1 MKCQQCDKPAVF
13 HITELETGEVREVHL
28 CEDHARAYLNQ
39 TEAAAAPDRRREE
52 REALD
57 RTEAAKREMLF
68 VSTYIRRLYRQ
79 RGVAAVLGLM
89 DPEVVR
95 AVRTEALLSLEWL
108 NSEALL
114 FGFLVACALWLLAD
128 LLRRP

>member
-1 MKCQQCDKPAVF
+1 MIATFATLQEAWGVTTFGSQAK
-13 HITELETGEVREVHL
+13 
-28 CEDHARAYLNQ
+28 
-39 TEAAAAPDRRREE
+39 EAAAAPDRRREE